1 MKILSFDIEDWW
13 VYKHANIGEEKDWHP
28 RLDTYLGKILDLL
41 DERNIKATFFVL
53 GEVAAHNPDVVKR
66 ISERGHHIGCH
77 SYSHLFLG
85 KTTPEEVAADTK
97 KAIDAIENCIGYKVN
112 AYRAPAFSITE
123 KNKWVLS
130 VLIENGIKYDCSIF
144 PATRSFG
151 GFPTYRTKE
160 PAIIEISG
168 KRIKEFPICPV
179 EILRRDIV
187 FSGGG
192 YFRLFPYWKIKSLA
206 TQSPYVMTYFHIKD
220 FDFKQKRHFHSFE
233 GESALSRYIKNYYGL
248 KNSFSKFC
256 HFVSDFD
263 FVNVEE
269 ANEQINWEKQPVIKL

>member
-41 DERNIKATFFVL
+41 DARNIKATFFVL
-53 GEVAAHNPDVVKR
+53 GEVAMHNPDVVKR

-77 SYSHLFLG
+77 SYSHQFLG
-85 KTTPEEVAADTK
+85 KNTPEEVGIDTK
-97 KAIDAIENCIGYKVN
+97 KAIDAIENCVGYKVN

-130 VLIENGIKYDCSIF
+130 VLIENGIQYDCSIF
-144 PATRSFG
+144 PANRSFG

-160 PAIIEISG
+160 PAIIEIDG
-168 KRIKEFPICPV
+168 LRIKEFPMCPAT
-179 EILRRDIV
+179 IWGHDIV
-187 FSGGG
+187 YSGGG
-192 YFRLFPYWKIKSLA
+192 YFRLFPYRKIKFLA
-206 TQSPYVMTYFHIKD
+206 AQSTYMMTYFHIKD
-220 FDFKQKRHFHSFE
+220 FDYEQKRLFRSLE
-233 GESALSRYIKNYYGL
+233 GESALSRYVKNYYGL
-248 KNSFSKFC
+248 RNSFNKFC
-256 HFVSDFD
+256 QFISDFD